1 MRRPYNNGSWRFVAI
16 SVCCPASPQGL
27 AGLVGGEGG
36 EGGMVIELSPEDDA
50 AIGRLAALGF
60 DRNAC
65 LEAYLACDRNEEM
78 AANYLAENMFD

>member
-1 MRRPYNNGSWRFVAI
+1 MV
-16 SVCCPASPQGL
+16 GL
-27 AGLVGGEGG
+27 RC
-36 EGGMVIELSPEDDA
+36 LSQA

-78 AANYLAENMFD
+78 AANFLAENMFD